1 MQRILQR
8 IRLQVCKQEFK
19 HEKIVNE
26 FVRFNSNVRTKF
38 VVVDKALIGKICDS
52 FWMIFIKME
61 RKNLVAQQSINV
73 NKVAQKQTV

>member
-8 IRLQVCKQEFK
+8 IRLQVCKQEFQHK
-19 HEKIVNE
+19 KIVNE

-52 FWMIFIKME
+52 FWVIFIKME
-61 RKNLVAQQSINV
+61 RKHLVASRSSTINEC
-73 NKVAQKQTV
+73 K